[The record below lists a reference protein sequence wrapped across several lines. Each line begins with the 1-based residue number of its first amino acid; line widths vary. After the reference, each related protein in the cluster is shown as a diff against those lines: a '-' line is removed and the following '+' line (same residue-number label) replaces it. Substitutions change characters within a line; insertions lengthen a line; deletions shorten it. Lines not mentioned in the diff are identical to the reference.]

1 MSSSGEY
8 RVLSRSSEAES
19 RVKGSRFISVCRS
32 ATDSGEALAAR
43 DGERRR
49 FHDATH
55 HVYAGRFRSG
65 EERFDDDGEPS
76 GTAGRPVL
84 ASIHRAGLV
93 DVVVVVSRY
102 FGGTKLGTGGLG
114 RAYAAAADLALGAA
128 GSRSVV
134 AARKVIVSFDYG
146 DTGIVTRCAE
156 AAGAV
161 RLADQYGE
169 RAELELAI
177 RADRV
182 GRLRE
187 GVTELTGGRGQ
198 VRELDG
204 EMWLPL
210 DT

>member
-8 RVLSRSSEAES
+8 RIPSRSSEVES
-19 RVKGSRFISVCRS
+19 RVKGSRFIAICRP
-32 ATDSGEALAAR
+32 ATDSREASAVR
-43 DGERRR
+43 DVERRR

-55 HVYAGRFRSG
+55 HVYASRLRSG

-93 DVVVVVSRY
+93 DVVVVVTRY
-102 FGGTKLGTGGLG
+102 YGGTKLGTGGLG
-114 RAYAAAADLALGAA
+114 RAYAAAAKCALGAA
-128 GSRSVV
+128 GSRSV
-134 AARKVIVSFDYG
+134 ATARKVIVSFEYA

-169 RAELELAI
+169 RAGLELAI
-177 RADRV
+177 RADQV
-182 GRLRE
+182 DRLRE
-187 GVTELTGGRGQ
+187 EVTELTGGRGH